1 MPYRLIDPDETLDY
15 ACDWTAFLADGGSP
29 GDSILS
35 SAWATD
41 PAGPTLS
48 GASVAG
54 AVTRVFV
61 AGAQAGQVYRLTN
74 SVTTNL
80 GRIAERSWTLR
91 CENR

>member
-15 ACDWTAFLADGGSP
+15 ACDWAAFLAEGSP
-29 GDSILS
+29 ADSIQS
-35 SAWATD
+35 SAWASD

-48 GASVAG
+48 GASVSG

-61 AGAQAGQVYRLTN
+61 SGAQLGQVYRLTN
-74 SVTTNL
+74 TVTTTL
-80 GRIAERSWTLR
+80 GRTAERSWTLR